1 MPLPTRVVSIE
12 LRSSLPLDQAQDRL
26 RALHRRGDGAFAS
39 RRDLLV
45 ELSPRGRK
53 VGVFVTRDAGR
64 NLIAELRGELSAG
77 RGGCRLVGE
86 AAVHPLTWYL
96 PAAVTALVVP
106 INLVVLLGMAADGA
120 AAPVGL
126 LGLAVPTS
134 ALLIGVLGWLS
145 LRNRAHVVAQV
156 STALEVPDSPDAPSA
171 V

>member
-1 MPLPTRVVSIE
+1 MPLPTRVVPVE
-12 LRSSLPLDQAQDRL
+12 LRSSLSLDQAQDRL

-39 RRDLLV
+39 RRDVLV
-45 ELSPRGRK
+45 KLSRRGRA

-64 NLIAELRGELSAG
+64 NLIAELRGELSVE

-106 INLVVLLGMAADGA
+106 VNVVVLLGMATEGA

-134 ALLIGVLGWLS
+134 VLLIAVLGWLS

-156 STALEVPDSPDAPSA
+156 SAALGSPDSPDAPSA